1 MFDEIAAPRFHRKMP
16 AFLSE
21 QEMAH
26 LLDHI
31 EADNV
36 LQLRDTAILELL
48 YAAGVRV
55 SELTGL
61 NRDDLDLQQRIV
73 RVRGKGGKE
82 RLLPVGSAA
91 LAALQ
96 AYLAR
101 YEQLRRRIGR

>member
-1 MFDEIAAPRFHRKMP
+1 VREHRFDEIAAPRFHRKMP

-36 LQLRDTAILELL
+36 LQLRDAAILELL
-48 YAAGVRV
+48 YAAGMRV

-73 RVRGKGGKE
+73 LCVARGARSGCF
-82 RLLPVGSAA
+82 PSAQP
-91 LAALQ
+91 LW
-96 AYLAR
+96 R
-101 YEQLRRRIGR
+101 PCRPT